1 MTTPQEAVVDQLV
14 QAYNAQDVDALA
26 NCFAEGAQIHRYP
39 GVLLQDGREAIRAE
53 YARVFADAPE
63 NRNEVV
69 QRIVVGA
76 HVADQSRLRRTPDA
90 AATDLLT
97 IYTVENKL
105 VVRVDYLS
113 AEQAEQ
119 G

>member
-1 MTTPQEAVVDQLV
+1 VSTPQEAVIDRLV
-14 QAYNAQDVDALA
+14 EAYNAQDVEALA
-26 NCFAEGAQIHRYP
+26 ACFAEGAQIHRYP
-39 GVLLQDGREAIRAE
+39 GVLLQDGREAIRAD
-53 YARVFADAPE
+53 YAKLFADAPE

-76 HVADQSRLRRTPDA
+76 HVADQSRLRRTPEA
-90 AATDLLT
+90 TPTDLLT

-105 VVRVDYLS
+105 IVRVDYLS
-113 AEQAEQ
+113 AEQA

>member
-1 MTTPQEAVVDQLV
+1 MTTPQEAVIDRLV
-14 QAYNAQDVDALA
+14 EAYNDQDVDALVG
-26 NCFAEGAQIHRYP
+26 CFADGAQIHRYP
-39 GVLLQDGREAIRAE
+39 GVLLQDGREAIRAD
-53 YARVFADAPE
+53 YAKLFADAPE

-69 QRIVVGA
+69 QRITVGA

-90 AATDLLT
+90 EPTDMLVL
-97 IYTVENKL
+97 YTVESKL

-113 AEQAEQ
+113 AEQA